1 MRWPGKI
8 ATPRPVGLT
17 SSIVKGPS
25 SRRTLWLFAA
35 LAAYIA
41 AQFIWWAVLL
51 LRRDAEIDKL
61 RSQLSS
67 YTGAGST
74 AMDPSRRLLMVGGE
88 AGVFLLLLFLFL
100 LFMYRAVRRELRTAS
115 AQRNFLLAVTHELR
129 TPIAAIKLQL
139 QTLARPNLAPDQRD
153 SLRQGATDEADRLA
167 LLTEKVLLATSAEEG
182 SITLHTQELDV
193 MEAMRSVAE
202 RARATSARSHAI
214 VLNGPE
220 QLITRSDAHALRS
233 VAENLIENATKY
245 APSGTTISLEVKAG
259 NNGWRLLV
267 MDEGPGVAEEER
279 ERIFERFYRAGSE
292 ETRTAKGT
300 GLGLYIVQRL
310 VQRLGG
316 TVEVR
321 GRRPQGAIFAVSF
334 PHR

>member
-1 MRWPGKI
+1 M
-8 ATPRPVGLT
+8 
-17 SSIVKGPS
+17 
-25 SRRTLWLFAA
+25 WLFAA
-35 LAAYIA
+35 LAGYIA

-61 RSQLSS
+61 RSLLGT
-67 YTGAGST
+67 YTGEGVVV
-74 AMDPSRRLLMVGGE
+74 MDPSRRLLMVVGE

-100 LFMYRAVRRELRTAS
+100 LFMYRAVRRELRAAS

-139 QTLARPNLAPDQRD
+139 QTLARPELAPDQRE
-153 SLRQGATDEADRLA
+153 SLRAGATDEADRLA
-167 LLTEKVLLATSAEEG
+167 LLTDKVLLATSAEEG
-182 SITLHTQELDV
+182 SIPLRTQELDV
-193 MEAMRSVAE
+193 MEEMRSVAD
-202 RARATSARSHAI
+202 RARVNTARQHVV
-214 VLNGPE
+214 VLNGPDE
-220 QLITRSDAHALRS
+220 LITRSDAHALRS

-245 APSGTTISLEVKAG
+245 APSGTTITIEVKAG
-259 NNGWRLLV
+259 ANGWRLLV

-316 TVEVR
+316 AVEVR
-321 GRRPQGAIFAVSF
+321 GRRPHGAIFAASF

>member
-1 MRWPGKI
+1 M
-8 ATPRPVGLT
+8 
-17 SSIVKGPS
+17 SGPS

-35 LAAYIA
+35 LAGYIA

-61 RSQLSS
+61 RSLLGT
-67 YTGAGST
+67 YTGEGVVV
-74 AMDPSRRLLMVGGE
+74 MDPSRRLLMVVGE

-100 LFMYRAVRRELRTAS
+100 LFMYRAVRRELRAAS

-139 QTLARPNLAPDQRD
+139 QTLARPELAPDQRE
-153 SLRQGATDEADRLA
+153 SLRAGATDEADRLA
-167 LLTEKVLLATSAEEG
+167 LLTDKVLLATSAEEG
-182 SITLHTQELDV
+182 SIPLRTQELDV
-193 MEAMRSVAE
+193 MEEMRSVAD
-202 RARATSARSHAI
+202 RARVNTARQHVV
-214 VLNGPE
+214 VLNGPDE
-220 QLITRSDAHALRS
+220 LITRSDAHALRS

-245 APSGTTISLEVKAG
+245 APSGTTITIEVKAG
-259 NNGWRLLV
+259 ANGWRLLV

-316 TVEVR
+316 AVEVR
-321 GRRPQGAIFAVSF
+321 GRRPHGAIFAASF

>member
-1 MRWPGKI
+1 M
-8 ATPRPVGLT
+8 
-17 SSIVKGPS
+17 SGPS

-35 LAAYIA
+35 LAGYIA

-61 RSQLSS
+61 RSLLGT
-67 YTGAGST
+67 YTGEGVVV
-74 AMDPSRRLLMVGGE
+74 MDPSRRLLMVVGE

-100 LFMYRAVRRELRTAS
+100 LFMYRAVRRELRAAS

-139 QTLARPNLAPDQRD
+139 QTLARPELAPDQRE
-153 SLRQGATDEADRLA
+153 SLRAGATDEADRLA
-167 LLTEKVLLATSAEEG
+167 LLSDKVLLATSAEEG
-182 SITLHTQELDV
+182 SIPLRTQELDV
-193 MEAMRSVAE
+193 MEEMRSVAD
-202 RARATSARSHAI
+202 RARVNTARQHVV
-214 VLNGPE
+214 VLNGPDE
-220 QLITRSDAHALRS
+220 LITRSDAHALRS

-245 APSGTTISLEVKAG
+245 APSGTTITIEVKAG
-259 NNGWRLLV
+259 VNGWRLLV

-316 TVEVR
+316 AVEVR
-321 GRRPQGAIFAVSF
+321 GRRPHGAIFAASF

>member
-1 MRWPGKI
+1 M
-8 ATPRPVGLT
+8 
-17 SSIVKGPS
+17 SGPS

-35 LAAYIA
+35 LAGYIA

-61 RSQLSS
+61 RSLLGT
-67 YTGAGST
+67 YTGEGVVV
-74 AMDPSRRLLMVGGE
+74 MDPSRRLLMVVGE

-100 LFMYRAVRRELRTAS
+100 LFMYRAVRRELRAAS

-139 QTLARPNLAPDQRD
+139 QTLARPELAPDQRE
-153 SLRQGATDEADRLA
+153 SLRAGATDEADRLA
-167 LLTEKVLLATSAEEG
+167 LLTDKVLLATSAEEG
-182 SITLHTQELDV
+182 SIPLRTQELDV
-193 MEAMRSVAE
+193 MEEMRSVAD
-202 RARATSARSHAI
+202 RARVNTARQHVV
-214 VLNGPE
+214 VLNGPDE
-220 QLITRSDAHALRS
+220 LITRSDAHALRS

-245 APSGTTISLEVKAG
+245 APSGTTITIEVKAG
-259 NNGWRLLV
+259 VNGWRLLV

-316 TVEVR
+316 AVEVR
-321 GRRPQGAIFAVSF
+321 GRRPHGAIFAASF

>member
-1 MRWPGKI
+1 M
-8 ATPRPVGLT
+8 
-17 SSIVKGPS
+17 
-25 SRRTLWLFAA
+25 WLFAA
-35 LAAYIA
+35 LAGYIA

-61 RSQLSS
+61 RSLLGT
-67 YTGAGST
+67 YTGEGVVV
-74 AMDPSRRLLMVGGE
+74 MDPSRRLLMVVGE

-100 LFMYRAVRRELRTAS
+100 LFMYRAVRRELRAAS

-139 QTLARPNLAPDQRD
+139 QTLARPELAPDQRE
-153 SLRQGATDEADRLA
+153 SLRAGATDEADRLA
-167 LLTEKVLLATSAEEG
+167 LLTDKVLLATSAEEG
-182 SITLHTQELDV
+182 SIPLRTQELDV
-193 MEAMRSVAE
+193 MEEMRSVAD
-202 RARATSARSHAI
+202 RARVNTARQHVV
-214 VLNGPE
+214 VLNGPDE
-220 QLITRSDAHALRS
+220 LITRSDAHALRS

-245 APSGTTISLEVKAG
+245 APSGTTITIEVKAG
-259 NNGWRLLV
+259 VNGWRLLV

-316 TVEVR
+316 AVEVR
-321 GRRPQGAIFAVSF
+321 GRRPHGAIFAASF

>member
-1 MRWPGKI
+1 M
-8 ATPRPVGLT
+8 
-17 SSIVKGPS
+17 SGPS

-35 LAAYIA
+35 LAGYIA

-61 RSQLSS
+61 RSQLGTF
-67 YTGAGST
+67 TGEGVVV
-74 AMDPSRRLLMVGGE
+74 MDPARRLLMVVGE

-100 LFMYRAVRRELRTAS
+100 LFMYRAVRRELRAAS

-139 QTLARPNLAPDQRD
+139 QTLARPELAPDQRE
-153 SLRQGATDEADRLA
+153 SLRAGATDEADRLA

-182 SITLHTQELDV
+182 SIPLRTQELDV
-193 MEAMRSVAE
+193 MEEMRSVAD
-202 RARATSARSHAI
+202 RARANAARQHVI
-214 VLNGPE
+214 VLNGPDE
-220 QLITRSDAHALRS
+220 LITRSDAHALRS

-245 APSGTTISLEVKAG
+245 APPGTTITMEVKEGA
-259 NNGWRLLV
+259 NGWRLLV

-316 TVEVR
+316 AVEVR
-321 GRRPQGAIFAVSF
+321 GRRPHGAIFAASF

>member
-1 MRWPGKI
+1 M
-8 ATPRPVGLT
+8 
-17 SSIVKGPS
+17 SGPS

-35 LAAYIA
+35 LAGYIA

-61 RSQLSS
+61 RSQLGT
-67 YTGAGST
+67 YTGEGFVV
-74 AMDPSRRLLMVGGE
+74 MDPSRRLLMVVGE

-100 LFMYRAVRRELRTAS
+100 LFMYRAVRRELRAAS

-139 QTLARPNLAPDQRD
+139 QTLARPELATEQRE
-153 SLRQGATDEADRLA
+153 SLRKGATDEADRLA
-167 LLTEKVLLATSAEEG
+167 LLTEKVLLATSAEES
-182 SITLHTQELDV
+182 SIPLRTQELDV
-193 MEAMRSVAE
+193 MEEMRSVAD
-202 RARATSARSHAI
+202 RARANTALLHVV
-214 VLNGPE
+214 VLNGPDR
-220 QLITRSDAHALRS
+220 LITRSDAHALRS

-245 APSGTTISLEVKAG
+245 APPGTTITIEVKAG
-259 NNGWRLLV
+259 ANGWRLLV

-321 GRRPQGAIFAVSF
+321 GRRPHGAIFAASF

>member
-1 MRWPGKI
+1 M
-8 ATPRPVGLT
+8 
-17 SSIVKGPS
+17 
-25 SRRTLWLFAA
+25 WLFAA
-35 LAAYIA
+35 LAGYIA

-61 RSQLSS
+61 RSLLGT
-67 YTGAGST
+67 YTGEGVVV
-74 AMDPSRRLLMVGGE
+74 MDPSRRLLMVVGE

-100 LFMYRAVRRELRTAS
+100 LFMYRAVRRELRAAS

-139 QTLARPNLAPDQRD
+139 QTLARPELAPDQRE
-153 SLRQGATDEADRLA
+153 SLRAGATDEADRLA
-167 LLTEKVLLATSAEEG
+167 LLSDKVLLATSAEEG
-182 SITLHTQELDV
+182 SIPLRTQELDV
-193 MEAMRSVAE
+193 MEEMRSVAD
-202 RARATSARSHAI
+202 RARVNTARQHVV
-214 VLNGPE
+214 VLNGPDE
-220 QLITRSDAHALRS
+220 LITRSDAHALRS

-245 APSGTTISLEVKAG
+245 APSGTTITIEVKAG
-259 NNGWRLLV
+259 VNGWRLLV
-267 MDEGPGVAEEER
+267 LDEGPGVAEEER

-316 TVEVR
+316 AVEVR
-321 GRRPQGAIFAVSF
+321 GRRPHGAIFAASF

>member
-1 MRWPGKI
+1 
-8 ATPRPVGLT
+8 
-17 SSIVKGPS
+17 
-25 SRRTLWLFAA
+25 
-35 LAAYIA
+35 
-41 AQFIWWAVLL
+41 
-51 LRRDAEIDKL
+51 
-61 RSQLSS
+61 
-67 YTGAGST
+67 
-74 AMDPSRRLLMVGGE
+74 
-88 AGVFLLLLFLFL
+88 
-100 LFMYRAVRRELRTAS
+100 MYRAVRRELRAAS

-193 MEAMRSVAE
+193 MEAMRSVTE
-202 RARATSARSHAI
+202 RARATSARSHLI